1 VIRDT
6 IPAGTTFVSAT
17 NGGAVQGTDVVWNIA
32 SVPAGATNLTVSFTV
47 TVIAATGSI
56 TNGTY
61 SITSVAGLVTAG
73 GPVVVTLVDLPISS
87 VPALGPVGFALLAIG
102 IAGAALAFMRFRV

>member
-1 VIRDT
+1 MIRDT

-17 NGGAVQGTDVVWNIA
+17 NGGTVQGTDVVWNIA
-32 SVPAGATNLTVSFTV
+32 SVPAGATGLTVSFTV
-47 TVIAATGSI
+47 TVTASTGSI

-73 GPVVVTLVDLPISS
+73 GPVVVTLVNLPLSS
-87 VPALGPVGFALLAIG
+87 VPALGPAGFALLALG
-102 IAGAALAFMRFRV
+102 ISGAALVLLRSRA

>member
-47 TVIAATGSI
+47 NVTAKSGSV

-61 SITSVAGLVTAG
+61 SILSVAGLVTG
-73 GPVVVTLVDLPISS
+73 GSPVVVSLVTLPTSS
-87 VPALGPVGFALLAIG
+87 IPALGFPGLALLAIG
-102 IAGAALAFMRFRV
+102 IAGAAFFLIRARS